1 MNSQRYFVV
10 YCLNTWKAI
19 PIKKKKKK
27 KKTKKKK
34 NKQIQEVSELEAYK
48 TYNPCSLKTTRHEPK
63 INMAERLVDFI
74 VKLWQR
80 WKKDRPPKLLRAIP
94 ASLTFQQMLEKEVL
108 VISNITASYRV
119 GFKNLVSDYLQTS

>member
-19 PIKKKKKK
+19 PIKNKNKNK

-34 NKQIQEVSELEAYK
+34 NKQIQEVSELEAY
-48 TYNPCSLKTTRHEPK
+48 NRCSLKTTRHEPK

>member
-1 MNSQRYFVV
+1 MNSQSYFVV

-34 NKQIQEVSELEAYK
+34 NKQIQEVSELE
-48 TYNPCSLKTTRHEPK
+48 TYYPCSLKTTRHEPK

-80 WKKDRPPKLLRAIP
+80 WKKDRPPKLLCATP

-108 VISNITASYRV
+108 VMSNITASYRV

>member
-27 KKTKKKK
+27 KTKKKK

-48 TYNPCSLKTTRHEPK
+48 RSE
-63 INMAERLVDFI
+63 
-74 VKLWQR
+74 
-80 WKKDRPPKLLRAIP
+80 
-94 ASLTFQQMLEKEVL
+94 
-108 VISNITASYRV
+108 
-119 GFKNLVSDYLQTS
+119 